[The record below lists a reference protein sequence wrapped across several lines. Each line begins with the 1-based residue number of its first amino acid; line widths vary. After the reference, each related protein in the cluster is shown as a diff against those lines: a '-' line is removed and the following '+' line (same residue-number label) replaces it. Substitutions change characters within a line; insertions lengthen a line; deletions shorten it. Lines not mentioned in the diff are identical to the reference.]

1 MKKKMKCMADGGMPQ
16 ERPKKEEVIPEWKK
30 SLSAAWQSIAG
41 TREPPKEKPP
51 TADRLGDTANRIKD
65 RSRQLQ
71 EIASY
76 ANGGMPGHRTGYE
89 AGGLPGIQR
98 DGNSFYGD
106 RTSAG
111 GAPVPVSASPASV
124 ATFQAGVKP
133 MAVSTGI
140 TPPNMVPTEA
150 QGLAAVGAPTGG
162 ALAAAAQQA
171 PIPAATPGNVF
182 ANPQAGNML
191 TPSGGSMTMA
201 EKSRAAG
208 LDPNAAYSA
217 GSDQDPHASGLSG
230 PTAAQR
236 IAGSNASAAAL
247 ASNQQVPQVSNA
259 IEMTSSRQR
268 RQTATPGLADGGR
281 ITPNLLSIGEILGG
295 LRESIVDPLVADWR
309 HGNQAI
315 KGLRDQNQTIDNI
328 AGIHPAIAAAQVAND
343 VMASDVDGG
352 TALNVVQAVPI
363 VKRLTG
369 MAGLVA
375 KSPKIPGVGRMA
387 VDMPATMKKNA
398 IITSGQILG
407 QPANAMADGG
417 IPRTR
422 FEGKGGPRDDQIP
435 VTVAGEKIKVSDG
448 EEAVILPAKTAQ
460 NPQAIAAIGQVIE
473 QSNDGRK
480 PAMGM
485 SEGGK
490 YAGGAAPHIVDPRGQ
505 VYLNGRP
512 AGLLPAPEIPEY
524 TKPNFYTDS
533 SGGTRAASSARTA
546 VGPYTGPGTAVTP
559 YVAQPQPTPAVQAA
573 TPNKGMAYNAG
584 KAVGKAAG
592 KAGGISGMAGSAIKA
607 AVPLVA
613 AYQTFGDDGIKVQGN
628 RASDPNYDET
638 SGMPRVVSS
647 LKEAA
652 LRAGDWGTKGLD
664 ILGGWALPEGEAS
677 FNDAYRQGVGQLE
690 GVSAPT
696 SQQVA
701 AQTAQKQIASAPQAT
716 YSNEGRPSAIQTT
729 NNTPDPRIAQNTGN
743 AGDARVDPASG
754 NLHFTQKGFDPTQ
767 QQFAPG
773 SGAITDPKTGR
784 TILVAPQ
791 AIAQAPD
798 NAPRDRHG
806 NDMTQTLAL
815 RDELNRARADR
826 AWQNMNSPTEGYRQQ
841 GMAQLQALA
850 QIGALDTESM
860 KRLGI
865 QQSNAANLPEADK
878 QLKGQAIAQGGMALQ
893 QANEL
898 NALYA
903 AHNAEQNP
911 DKRSMIAE
919 QIRVRTGKDRQD
931 KPIAV
936 DMGET
941 ISADGMMKAKNPNVL
956 YDPSTRQTI
965 QLNGGQSAYQG
976 FTKSEVDAA
985 IKAGA
990 SKEAVI
996 ARIKSMGKNPKD
1008 YGL

>member
-16 ERPKKEEVIPEWKK
+16 ERPKKEEAIPEWKK
-30 SLSAAWQSIAG
+30 SLSAAWQAIAG
-41 TREPPKEKPP
+41 NREPPKEKPP
-51 TADRLGDTANRIKD
+51 TADSLGDTANRIKD
-65 RSRQLQ
+65 RGRQLQ

-76 ANGGMPGHRTGYE
+76 ANGGMPGQVE
-89 AGGLPGIQR
+89 A
-98 DGNSFYGD
+98 
-106 RTSAG
+106 
-111 GAPVPVSASPASV
+111 
-124 ATFQAGVKP
+124 FQAGVKP

-485 SEGGK
+485 SQGGK
-490 YAGGAAPHIVDPRGQ
+490 YAEGSYPYDGKKPPTAQEVYAPVSYGLSAAFPNTAQALRDSGAATQQAVDQGRYGAATGQTARGMIT
-505 VYLNGRP
+505 GGI
-512 AGLLPAPEIPEY
+512 GLA
-524 TKPNFYTDS
+524 NDVVGS
-533 SGGTRAASSARTA
+533 AASLLDYPANALKTFVTGDNAPAREPIASA
-546 VGPYTGPGTAVTP
+546 
-559 YVAQPQPTPAVQAA
+559 QQKQ
-573 TPNKGMAYNAG
+573 
-584 KAVGKAAG
+584 
-592 KAGGISGMAGSAIKA
+592 SGMA
-607 AVPLVA
+607 
-613 AYQTFGDDGIKVQGN
+613 
-628 RASDPNYDET
+628 
-638 SGMPRVVSS
+638 
-647 LKEAA
+647 
-652 LRAGDWGTKGLD
+652 
-664 ILGGWALPEGEAS
+664 
-677 FNDAYRQGVGQLE
+677 
-690 GVSAPT
+690 PT
-696 SQQVA
+696 QQ
-701 AQTAQKQIASAPQAT
+701 IAT
-716 YSNEGRPSAIQTT
+716 YSNEGRSSAIQTANT
-729 NNTPDPRIAQNTGN
+729 TPDPRIAQTTGN
-743 AGDARVDPASG
+743 AGDARIDPASG

-798 NAPRDRHG
+798 NAPRDRYG

-826 AWQNMNSPTEGYRQQ
+826 AWSDMNSVNPGYQQQ
-841 GMAQLQALA
+841 GMAKLQALA

-919 QIRVRTGKDRQD
+919 QIRLRTGKDNPAKYKTAILGGAKTFDGTEADRGYVVNEQTGEMR
-931 KPIAV
+931 P
-936 DMGET
+936 MGMIGAPSQTTNQEVPPAGERKIGQT
-941 ISADGMMKAKNPNVL
+941 YKTPQGPMIWRGNGWEKA
-956 YDPSTRQTI
+956 
-965 QLNGGQSAYQG
+965 A
-976 FTKSEVDAA
+976 
-985 IKAGA
+985 
-990 SKEAVI
+990 
-996 ARIKSMGKNPKD
+996 
-1008 YGL
+1008 

>member
-1 MKKKMKCMADGGMPQ
+1 MKKQKKCMADGGMPKG
-16 ERPKKEEVIPEWKK
+16 KKIVQDETPEWKK
-30 SLSAAWQSIAG
+30 SLASAWQAIAG
-41 TREPPKEKPP
+41 SREPPKDKPP
-51 TADRLGDTANRIKD
+51 TADSLSDTANRIRD
-65 RSRQLQ
+65 RHRQVQ

-76 ANGGMPGHRTGYE
+76 ANGGIPGQVE
-89 AGGLPGIQR
+89 
-98 DGNSFYGD
+98 
-106 RTSAG
+106 
-111 GAPVPVSASPASV
+111 
-124 ATFQAGVKP
+124 TFQAGVQP
-133 MAVSTGI
+133 MAVGTGI

-150 QGLAAVGAPTGG
+150 QGLAAAGAPTGG
-162 ALAAAAQQA
+162 ALTAAAQQA

-208 LDPNAAYSA
+208 LDPNAAYRPGSA
-217 GSDQDPHASGLSG
+217 QDPHASGLSG
-230 PTAAQR
+230 
-236 IAGSNASAAAL
+236 L
-247 ASNQQVPQVSNA
+247 ARKPIPAPELQHPAPQVSTQA
-259 IEMTSSRQR
+259 PTISTQAPTIETRQR
-268 RQTATPGLADGGR
+268 VQTKTPGLADGGM
-281 ITPNLLSIGEILGG
+281 
-295 LRESIVDPLVADWR
+295 AR
-309 HGNQAI
+309 H
-315 KGLRDQNQTIDNI
+315 
-328 AGIHPAIAAAQVAND
+328 
-343 VMASDVDGG
+343 
-352 TALNVVQAVPI
+352 
-363 VKRLTG
+363 
-369 MAGLVA
+369 
-375 KSPKIPGVGRMA
+375 
-387 VDMPATMKKNA
+387 
-398 IITSGQILG
+398 
-407 QPANAMADGG
+407 
-417 IPRTR
+417 R

-460 NPQAIAAIGQVIE
+460 NPQAIAAIGSVIE

-490 YAGGAAPHIVDPRGQ
+490 YAAGARPHIVDPRGQ
-505 VYLNGRP
+505 VYVNGRP
-512 AGLLPAPEIPEY
+512 AGLLPAPPAPEI
-524 TKPNFYTDS
+524 TRTNFVTDS
-533 SGGTRAASSARTA
+533 AGGTRPVPPPGQAIARYVPPPATAPAIEGSLSS
-546 VGPYTGPGTAVTP
+546 G
-559 YVAQPQPTPAVQAA
+559 
-573 TPNKGMAYNAG
+573 KGMAYNAG
-584 KAVGKAAG
+584 RAVGKAAG
-592 KAGGISGMAGSAIKA
+592 SAGGISGLAGSAIKA

-638 SGMPRVVSS
+638 SGMPRVGSS
-647 LKEAA
+647 LKEVA

-701 AQTAQKQIASAPQAT
+701 AQNAQKQIASAPQAT
-716 YSNEGRPSAIQTT
+716 YSNEGRLSAIQTA

-784 TILVAPQ
+784 TILVPPQ

-798 NAPRDRHG
+798 NAPRDQHG

-860 KRLGI
+860 RRLGMK
-865 QQSNAANLPEADK
+865 QNNDANIPGADRE
-878 QLKGQAIAQGGMALQ
+878 LKGQAIAQGGLAMQ
-893 QANEL
+893 QAQEL

-911 DKRSMIAE
+911 EKRSMIAE
-919 QIRVRTGKDRQD
+919 QIRVRTGKERQD

-956 YDPSTRQTI
+956 WDPNTRQAI
-965 QLNGGQSAYQG
+965 QLGGSQPLSDG
-976 FTKSEVDAA
+976 KTLTKAMQAELAPALKRSGITIEQYAKQHGLT
-985 IKAGA
+985 I
-990 SKEAVI
+990 
-996 ARIKSMGKNPKD
+996 GK
-1008 YGL
+1008 

>member
-16 ERPKKEEVIPEWKK
+16 ERPKKEEAIPEWKK
-30 SLSAAWQSIAG
+30 SLSAAWQAIAG
-41 TREPPKEKPP
+41 NREPPKEKPP
-51 TADRLGDTANRIKD
+51 TADSLGDTANRIKD
-65 RSRQLQ
+65 RGRQLQ

-76 ANGGMPGHRTGYE
+76 ANGGMPGQVE
-89 AGGLPGIQR
+89 A
-98 DGNSFYGD
+98 
-106 RTSAG
+106 
-111 GAPVPVSASPASV
+111 
-124 ATFQAGVKP
+124 FQAGVKP

-171 PIPAATPGNVF
+171 PITAATPGNVF

-208 LDPNAAYSA
+208 LDPNAAYRA

-268 RQTATPGLADGGR
+268 RQTATPGLADGGMVR
-281 ITPNLLSIGEILGG
+281 Y
-295 LRESIVDPLVADWR
+295 
-309 HGNQAI
+309 Q
-315 KGLRDQNQTIDNI
+315 
-328 AGIHPAIAAAQVAND
+328 
-343 VMASDVDGG
+343 
-352 TALNVVQAVPI
+352 
-363 VKRLTG
+363 
-369 MAGLVA
+369 
-375 KSPKIPGVGRMA
+375 
-387 VDMPATMKKNA
+387 
-398 IITSGQILG
+398 
-407 QPANAMADGG
+407 
-417 IPRTR
+417 
-422 FEGKGGPRDDQIP
+422 FEGEGGPRTDDIP
-435 VTVAGEKIKVSDG
+435 VKVANSKIKVSDG
-448 EEAVILPAKTAQ
+448 EQAVILPAKTAQ

-485 SEGGK
+485 SQGGK
-490 YAGGAAPHIVDPRGQ
+490 YEDGSYPYDGKKPPTAQEVYAPVPYGLSAAFPNTAQALRDSGAATQQAVDQGRYGAATGQTARGMIT
-505 VYLNGRP
+505 GGI
-512 AGLLPAPEIPEY
+512 GLA
-524 TKPNFYTDS
+524 NDVVGS
-533 SGGTRAASSARTA
+533 AASLLDYPANALKTFVTGDNAPARETIASAQQK
-546 VGPYTGPGTAVTP
+546 P
-559 YVAQPQPTPAVQAA
+559 
-573 TPNKGMAYNAG
+573 
-584 KAVGKAAG
+584 
-592 KAGGISGMAGSAIKA
+592 SGMA
-607 AVPLVA
+607 
-613 AYQTFGDDGIKVQGN
+613 
-628 RASDPNYDET
+628 
-638 SGMPRVVSS
+638 
-647 LKEAA
+647 
-652 LRAGDWGTKGLD
+652 
-664 ILGGWALPEGEAS
+664 
-677 FNDAYRQGVGQLE
+677 
-690 GVSAPT
+690 PT
-696 SQQVA
+696 QQ
-701 AQTAQKQIASAPQAT
+701 IAT
-716 YSNEGRPSAIQTT
+716 YSNEGRPSAIQTANT
-729 NNTPDPRIAQNTGN
+729 TPDPRIAQNTGN

-826 AWQNMNSPTEGYRQQ
+826 AWSDMNSVNPGYQQQ
-841 GMAQLQALA
+841 GMAKLQALA